1 MVSSNDRSAVPFDGD
16 APGVTATDAVLV
28 RDLRPEDLA
37 RVVRID
43 AMRGGYSRSEYYQR
57 KFEESRQA
65 TPRISL
71 AAEVDGSVVGFM
83 LGRLYYGE
91 FGVPEPTAVI
101 DSIGVHPSFGG
112 QQVGRALMEQLTRN
126 MTSLGVESI
135 RTEVAWDAHGLMSFM
150 AKSGFRPAPR
160 LCLEL
165 SLGE

>member
-1 MVSSNDRSAVPFDGD
+1 MHSSDSET
-16 APGVTATDAVLV
+16 PGVSPTDSVVV
-28 RDLRPEDLA
+28 RDLRPGDLD

-43 AMRGGYSRSEYYQR
+43 ELRSGSTRSEYYQR
-57 KFEESRQA
+57 KFEEAREA

-71 AAEVDGSVVGFM
+71 AAEVDGSLVGFM

-101 DSIGVHPSFGG
+101 DSLGVHPDFSGRHVG
-112 QQVGRALMEQLTRN
+112 QALMEQLLRN
-126 MTSLGVESI
+126 MRSLGVESV
-135 RTEVAWDAHGLMSFM
+135 RTEVAWDAQGLVAFL

-165 SLGE
+165 SLTD

>member
-1 MVSSNDRSAVPFDGD
+1 MHSSDSD
-16 APGVTATDAVLV
+16 APGVLATDTVLV
-28 RDLRPEDLA
+28 RDLRPGDLD

-43 AMRGGYSRSEYYQR
+43 EMRSGSTRTEYYQR
-57 KFEESRQA
+57 KFEEARQA

-71 AAEVDGSVVGFM
+71 AAEVDGSLVGFM

-101 DSIGVHPSFGG
+101 DSLGVHPHFGG
-112 QQVGRALMEQLTRN
+112 RHVGQALMEQLIRN
-126 MTSLGVESI
+126 MKSLGVESV
-135 RTEVAWDAHGLMSFM
+135 RTEVAWNAQALVSFL

-165 SLGE
+165 SLTD